1 MIKIEKGI
9 PVGLPRHKHT
19 EFYEIFKCMVA
30 GDSFALAAHTPEEK
44 RFARTV
50 HSTFCNYGKKHG
62 WKVSC
67 RTVDGVMRN
76 WRVS

>member
-1 MIKIEKGI
+1 MIKIEKDI
-9 PVGLPRHKHT
+9 PVAAHRHKHD
-19 EFYEIFKCMVA
+19 EFYKVFKNMVE
-30 GDSFALAAHTPEEK
+30 GDSFALSATTPEEK

-50 HSTFCNYGKKHG
+50 HATFCNYGKKHG
-62 WKVSC
+62 WKVAC

>member
-1 MIKIEKGI
+1 MINIEKDI
-9 PVGLPRHKHT
+9 PVAAHRHKHA
-19 EFYEIFKCMVA
+19 EFYELFKRMVA
-30 GDSFALAAHTPEEK
+30 GDSFALAANTADET

>member
-1 MIKIEKGI
+1 MIKIEKNV
-9 PVGLPRHKHT
+9 PMVVQRHKHA
-19 EFYEIFKCMVA
+19 EFYELFKTMVA
-30 GDSFALAAHTPEEK
+30 GDSFALPCGTPEEK
-44 RFARTV
+44 SYARTV
-50 HSTFCNYGKKHG
+50 HATLTNYGKKHG